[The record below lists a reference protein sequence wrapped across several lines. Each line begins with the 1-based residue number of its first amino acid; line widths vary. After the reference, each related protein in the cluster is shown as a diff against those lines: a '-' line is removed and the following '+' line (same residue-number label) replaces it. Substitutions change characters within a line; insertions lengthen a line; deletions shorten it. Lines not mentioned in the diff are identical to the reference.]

1 MNKYYISLCRGL
13 MGHYVLVL
21 APDEE
26 TVRKHAEEYFGRL
39 WCSIYTEAYFR
50 EILRRR
56 YPTATKV
63 VNPNKPIDLSGGW
76 QWE

>member
-1 MNKYYISLCRGL
+1 MNAYYISLCRGL
-13 MGHYVLVL
+13 TGHYVLVH

-26 TVRKHAEEYFGRL
+26 TVRKHALEYFGKI
-39 WCSIYTEAYFR
+39 WCTIYTDAYFF

-63 VNPNKPIDLSGGW
+63 VNPSKPIILAGGW